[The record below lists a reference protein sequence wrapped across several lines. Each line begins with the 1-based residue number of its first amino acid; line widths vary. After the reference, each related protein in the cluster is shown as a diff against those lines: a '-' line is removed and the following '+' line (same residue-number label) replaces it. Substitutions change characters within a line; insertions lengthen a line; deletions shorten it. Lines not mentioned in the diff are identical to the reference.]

1 MRRGAFTRYAGIAVF
16 TGTLFFA
23 GGCVHDTAPRYRVV
37 TLGQSDSLWR
47 VARAHGVS
55 LGDLV
60 RANPGLQP
68 SLLRPGSRIYLPP
81 GRGFRMP
88 SSFGW
93 RSGGDAFIWPVTGRI
108 NSVFGRRGRRRH
120 DGLDLKAPRGSPV
133 HAAEGGRVIASD
145 RTRGYGNFIKIR
157 HSASFVTLYAHNNV
171 NLVVLGAR
179 VVRGQVIARVG
190 QTGNATGPHL
200 HFEII
205 RDARA
210 RDPLY
215 YLPIGRRSG
224 AFAGL

>member
-1 MRRGAFTRYAGIAVF
+1 MSRGALTRYAGIAVF
-16 TGTLFFA
+16 MGILFL
-23 GGCVHDTAPRYRVV
+23 GQGCARDTAPRYRVI

-47 VARAHGVS
+47 VAKAHGIS

-68 SLLRPGSRIYLPP
+68 SRLRPGSRIYLPS
-81 GRGFRMP
+81 GGGFRMRA
-88 SSFGW
+88 SFRR

-108 NSVFGRRGRRRH
+108 NSFFGRRGRRRH
-120 DGLDLKAPRGSPV
+120 DGLDLKASRGSPV
-133 HAAEGGRVIASD
+133 HAAEGGRVIASG
-145 RTRGYGNFIKIR
+145 RARGYGNFIKIR

-171 NLVVLGAR
+171 NLVMSGAR

-190 QTGNATGPHL
+190 RTGNATGPHL

-215 YLPIGRRSG
+215 YLPVGRRSG